1 METNEDPTFEVRAS
15 RWEELIIEDSFN
27 AEMTEQEFAACC
39 KTLIYHLNAHINAVK
54 PSVGRNVTEY
64 DEDETL
70 VTPEDIVRENRN
82 DDMAS
87 WLGVKR

>member
-1 METNEDPTFEVRAS
+1 MKNEERILH
-15 RWEELIIEDSFN
+15 WLELIIEDSFN
-27 AEMTEQEFAACC
+27 AEMDEQEFAACC
-39 KTLIYHLNAHINAVK
+39 KTLIYHLNAHINATK

-70 VTPEDIVRENRN
+70 ATPEDIVRENRN